1 MASLREGTHSPLSF
15 RICIEGILLQGGIC
29 HMPSSASAGHGY
41 PVLLL
46 CLLLA
51 FPAWSVRG
59 ASEGLLLWFNVVLPT
74 LAPFLICT
82 QLVMTPRGVQWITRP
97 FYRIVR
103 QVFQLSRPGT
113 CVLICGLL
121 CGYPLGA
128 KLCADFVTRGDI
140 TRQEAR
146 YLMSICNHPSP
157 MFLLG
162 YVRAQLPSAVPA
174 WYLLAC
180 LYLPI
185 LPVSVLAR
193 ACYPQEPKPD
203 HQESIVA
210 APPRPMDEI
219 LLSTAETM
227 VVIGGYIMLFSILA
241 LWIRQLAFL
250 PPYVQALLAGAAEIT
265 TGVHQLSITFPP
277 EQALIPVVA
286 ATAFGGFSGV
296 FQTKSVIKNA
306 GLSVRHYA
314 CWKAVHASLSVLFAM
329 LPLLLRIL
337 LC

>member
-1 MASLREGTHSPLSF
+1 MS
-15 RICIEGILLQGGIC
+15 
-29 HMPSSASAGHGY
+29 SSAPAGHGY

-51 FPAWSVRG
+51 FPTWSVRG

-82 QLVMTPRGVQWITRP
+82 QLIMTSKGIQLITRP
-97 FYRIVR
+97 FYHIVH
-103 QVFQLSRPGT
+103 QVFRLSRPGT

-128 KLCADFVTRGDI
+128 KLCADFAARGDI
-140 TRQEAR
+140 SRKEAR
-146 YLMSICNHPSP
+146 YLLSICNHPSP

-162 YVRAQLPSAVPA
+162 YVRAQLPAPVPV
-174 WYLLAC
+174 WHLLAC

-185 LPVSVLAR
+185 LPISVLAR
-193 ACYPQEPKPD
+193 TCYPQEREPGS
-203 HQESIVA
+203 QEYTIA
-210 APPRPMDEI
+210 APPRPLEEI

-241 LWIRQLAFL
+241 LWIRQLSFL

-265 TGVHQLSITFPP
+265 TGVHQISVTFPP
-277 EQALIPVVA
+277 AQALVPVIA
-286 ATAFGGFSGV
+286 ATAFGGFSGI

-329 LPLLLRIL
+329 LPLLLRVL